1 MTQIF
6 AASTL
11 YGAMTVAAAIDAG
24 QFGPPGGRERIL
36 LVCNNVDIPEVSTPL
51 HRMHGANS
59 VVSRFTRIVYW
70 NELIAPYHPSMWG
83 PRGED
88 LLLWRTMLG
97 EKMRLAPGPL
107 ELIVESIQVKPA
119 QTLCQIFSDATVTVY
134 ADGVM
139 SYGPTRNDLHRDIHA
154 RISRVLYLDL
164 IPQLVPML
172 LTEYRIPSQPV
183 DTRAV
188 LGLMSELTRECRPL
202 LDAAIPPHMLQRGQ
216 ETAVLLGQYL
226 SALNILSEEEEEQL
240 HLRMFEA
247 AVGMG
252 FRSVIFKPHPSAPS
266 NLADTLALAAQQAG
280 VDFLVVDAPVL
291 AETIFEY
298 LKPRTVIGCF
308 STGLFTARSLYGIP
322 VGQIGALEVIRR
334 MRPYENSNRI
344 PVTITHALLPDLE
357 APGNGM
363 GDRILDAAYV
373 TGELAAYVST
383 VGFCMQPKRY
393 SFLRPIA
400 EQYIA
405 AAVPGWEERPELG
418 MHFNDKTRDKL
429 DLPGP
434 PTKKTLRGRR
444 MRSVPSQGMQ
454 FEVPVTEVSLA
465 GFTSLLEDGDDEGA
479 LQVGT
484 KLLAERE
491 HFDVLIGMAQL
502 RIRSGELDLAE
513 GHLRKAVRSAEGSER
528 ALTWLRIGE
537 TAARMGKRGT
547 ELRQLAGREALRINP
562 NSPAAERLVKG
573 KRFLRR

>member
-24 QFGPPGGRERIL
+24 QFGPPGRERIL
-36 LVCNNVDIPEVSTPL
+36 LVCNNVDIPEVATPL
-51 HRMHGANS
+51 HRMHGAQS
-59 VVSRFTRIVYW
+59 VVSRFSRIVYW

-88 LLLWRTMLG
+88 LVLWRSIMAQKIG
-97 EKMRLAPGPL
+97 IPAGPL

-119 QTLCQIFSDATVTVY
+119 QTLVQIFSDAIVTVY

-139 SYGPTRNDLHRDIHA
+139 TYGPTRNDLHRDIHA
-154 RISRVLYLDL
+154 RTSRVLYLDL
-164 IPQLVPML
+164 IPRLVPML

-188 LGLMSELTRECRPL
+188 LGLMAELTRECRPL

-216 ETAVLLGQYL
+216 DTAVLLGQYL
-226 SALNILSEEEEEQL
+226 SALNILTEEEEEQL

-266 NLADTLALAAQQAG
+266 NLADTLTLAAHQAG
-280 VDFLVVDAPVL
+280 VDFLVLDAPVL

-298 LKPRTVIGCF
+298 LKPRFVIGCF
-308 STGLFTARSLYGIP
+308 STGLFTARSLYGIG

-357 APGNGM
+357 APNSGM
-363 GDRILDAAYV
+363 DRIGDAAYV
-373 TGELAAYVST
+373 TGELSSYVST

-393 SFLRPIA
+393 AFLRPIA

-405 AAVPGWEERPELG
+405 SCVPVWNDRPELA

-429 DLPGP
+429 ELPGP
-434 PTKKTLRGRR
+434 PTKKMRAGRR

-454 FEVPVTEVSLA
+454 FEVPVNEVSLESFA
-465 GFTSLLEDGDDEGA
+465 SLLEDGDDEGA
-479 LQVGT
+479 LEVGT

-502 RIRSGELDLAE
+502 RIRTGEMDVAE
-513 GHLRKAVRSAEGSER
+513 EHLQKAVRQATGSDR

-537 TAARMGKRGT
+537 TAARMGKRGAD
-547 ELRQLAGREALRINP
+547 LRQQAGREALRINP

-573 KRFLRR
+573 KRFGRR